1 MDFLKRFWGKSEK
14 QLLNEAELEA
24 KVHAHRLQEIHD
36 VSSDIVQGNR
46 ILEQSHQ
53 RTQQRLSNMDEYITR
68 LDQAITKVQHQT
80 LKTEPTNLPSQS
92 ATNLSSQA
100 ATHQSLH
107 AATNQPQRSSR
118 ISAQAKELLASL
130 PEPKSSNS
138 KISNPKTS
146 NRVEDRVEAAT
157 NAPENRPEVFESR
170 PDVLSP
176 TPRRKSRVSQK
187 AIELL
192 NSLPSPKDTHQ
203 SQHQVQLGSAPQYAD
218 NDAYHTD
225 DDKVSSRFD
234 ITVSENN
241 RLNPQTNIHPL
252 ANVQSLTFAQ
262 ARAILTSH
270 TDYNLGVSALCQR
283 IAPKPAFEIPQ
294 FKKLEVLT
302 LHDELTPDELFALHM
317 NYAQRHQVDLN
328 RPLSSLVPPDTLHE
342 LKEQL
347 EQNYTYQRPQ
357 CDAYDYM
364 VAGTT
369 GVLGGLIDIFMVGDP
384 KTGILTRWSDSAV
397 DQAICGFATLCGW
410 NGLHGNAEQMS
421 SAIGYLERMFPV
433 NYDQKFG
440 AETGGIADL
449 RPADHHLKSM
459 AHSPDLL
466 GLFFSILDQ
475 FTNQSHFIDNGS
487 IVAMDTENFELHGS
501 TLLGK
506 LFCGT
511 ANWIG
516 HIMSDVGGSSGSVA
530 RGSGVPIPFFNLL
543 QLVNFGSFGP
553 DQQTIAQISTQVF
566 TRGYDLRHGLAMA
579 VPVLFVELVIR
590 LMYVLKPLF
599 IKHPYPHNLEQS
611 VEIVEDK
618 PNSISMQFKAGKA
631 ERFVLDWRRGIT
643 DSPEL
648 KRMLFVGHGTLCLL
662 DAGDA
667 IIRGHGD
674 IVSTLVRF
682 NLIAWVRFAFLAFQ
696 EAKTTFLA
704 GHIDEERLQK
714 DLQAEYQQLLQH
726 L

>member
-14 QLLNEAELEA
+14 QVLNEAELEA

-36 VSSDIVQGNR
+36 VSSEIVQGNR

-53 RTQQRLSNMDEYITR
+53 RTQQRLSNMDEHISR
-68 LDQAITKVQHQT
+68 LDQAINNVQNHT
-80 LKTEPTNLPSQS
+80 LKTKT
-92 ATNLSSQA
+92 ANLSSQA
-100 ATHQSLH
+100 APHQSLH
-107 AATNQPQRSSR
+107 VATNQPQRSSR
-118 ISAQAKELLASL
+118 ISAQARELLASL
-130 PEPKSSNS
+130 PDPKTSDH
-138 KISNPKTS
+138 KTSNPKTS
-146 NRVEDRVEAAT
+146 NSVKNRVDRVEDRVEAAA

-218 NDAYHTD
+218 NDAYDTD

-234 ITVSENN
+234 ITSSESN

-317 NYAQRHQVDLN
+317 NYAQRHQVDVD

-410 NGLHGNAEQMS
+410 DGPHGNADQMS
-421 SAIGYLERMFPV
+421 SAIGFLERMFPV

-543 QLVNFGSFGP
+543 QLVNLGSFGP

-599 IKHPYPHNLEQS
+599 IKHPYPHNLEQ
-611 VEIVEDK
+611 
-618 PNSISMQFKAGKA
+618 NSALNHRLTSEQNGYLNSEP
-631 ERFVLDWRRGIT
+631 ERFILDWRRGIT

>member
-36 VSSDIVQGNR
+36 VSSEIVQGNQ

-53 RTQQRLSNMDEYITR
+53 RTQQRLSNMEEYISR
-68 LDQAITKVQHQT
+68 LDQAITNVQNHA
-80 LKTEPTNLPSQS
+80 LKTKHSQIPS

-100 ATHQSLH
+100 AHHQSLH
-107 AATNQPQRSSR
+107 VATNQPQRSSR

-130 PEPKSSNS
+130 PQPKSSNS

-146 NRVEDRVEAAT
+146 NSVEDRVDRLGDRVEATA
-157 NAPENRPEVFESR
+157 NAPESR
-170 PDVLSP
+170 LEVLSP
-176 TPRRKSRVSQK
+176 TPHRKSRVSQK

-192 NSLPSPKDTHQ
+192 DSLPSP
-203 SQHQVQLGSAPQYAD
+203 SGE
-218 NDAYHTD
+218 
-225 DDKVSSRFD
+225 VSSRFD
-234 ITVSENN
+234 ISVSENN

-262 ARAILTSH
+262 ARAILTYH
-270 TDYNLGVSALCQR
+270 TDYNLGVSALYQH

-342 LKEQL
+342 LKELL

-410 NGLHGNAEQMS
+410 DGPHGNADQMS
-421 SAIGYLERMFPV
+421 SAIGFLERMFPV

-487 IVAMDTENFELHGS
+487 IVAMDTETFELHGS

-543 QLVNFGSFGP
+543 QLVNLGSFGS

-599 IKHPYPHNLEQS
+599 IKHPYPCPCPYNLEQS
-611 VEIVEDK
+611 VEKVETVEDK
-618 PNSISMQFKAGKA
+618 PNSISMQFKASRA
-631 ERFVLDWRRGIT
+631 ERFILDWRRGIT

-674 IVSTLVRF
+674 IVSTLVCF